1 VVWPIIELAWTIEGD
16 ESCSE
21 ENEDFLNVTLNVLD
35 LLSDDIEANS
45 LGEWSALSDGDDI
58 SGGETE
64 SWGAV
69 S

>member
-1 VVWPIIELAWTIEGD
+1 MQCLLLSSTLFDGKVRV
-16 ESCSE
+16 SE
-21 ENEDFLNVTLNVLD
+21 EDEDLLNVTFNVLD
-35 LLSDDIEANS
+35 LLSDDIEANG

-58 SGGETE
+58 TWVETE

>member
-1 VVWPIIELAWTIEGD
+1 MQCLLLSSTLFDGKVRV
-16 ESCSE
+16 SE
-21 ENEDFLNVTLNVLD
+21 ENEDLLNVTLNVLD
-35 LLSDDIEANS
+35 LLSDDIEADG

-58 SGGETE
+58 TGVETE

>member
-1 VVWPIIELAWTIEGD
+1 MQCLLLSSTLFDGKVRV
-16 ESCSE
+16 SE
-21 ENEDFLNVTLNVLD
+21 EDEDLLNVTFNVLD
-35 LLSDDIEANS
+35 LLSDDIEADG

-58 SGGETE
+58 TWVETE